1 MILQWYFVQQ
11 NARFDVAWD
20 ENLSAIAISTGVK
33 YTIVGGELN
42 SDHSAA
48 LNVDQNT
55 APVYVDG
62 EEKEVL
68 SYNINGNTYFKIR
81 DIADMVGFDVD
92 WDGDTQTVVIRTN

>member
-1 MILQWYFVQQ
+1 MVLRTT

-62 EEKEVL
+62 EEKEVHRQAAACL
-68 SYNINGNTYFKIR
+68 LFFIAVNSNLKI
-81 DIADMVGFDVD
+81 
-92 WDGDTQTVVIRTN
+92 

>member
-11 NARFDVAWD
+11 THVFDVAWD

-68 SYNINGNTYFKIR
+68 SYNINGNTYFKSVTLPI
-81 DIADMVGFDVD
+81 
-92 WDGDTQTVVIRTN
+92 W

>member
-1 MILQWYFVQQ
+1 MHVLTL
-11 NARFDVAWD
+11 RD

-68 SYNINGNTYFKIR
+68 STTSTEILTSKSVTLPI
-81 DIADMVGFDVD
+81 
-92 WDGDTQTVVIRTN
+92 W

>member
-1 MILQWYFVQQ
+1 MGRKFECYRNF
-11 NARFDVAWD
+11 N
-20 ENLSAIAISTGVK
+20 GVK

-62 EEKEVL
+62 EEKKFFLTTSTEILTSKSVTL
-68 SYNINGNTYFKIR
+68 PI
-81 DIADMVGFDVD
+81 
-92 WDGDTQTVVIRTN
+92 W

>member
-1 MILQWYFVQQ
+1 MVLRTT

-62 EEKEVL
+62 EEKEGKRQERRRKGRRQCL
-68 SYNINGNTYFKIR
+68 R
-81 DIADMVGFDVD
+81 
-92 WDGDTQTVVIRTN
+92 